1 MSTKKMTHVT
11 ESGAARMVDISDK
24 KATTRTAVAS
34 ACVLISDELLTALK
48 ENTLAKGDALA
59 VARIAGIM
67 AAKKTDQ
74 LIPLCH
80 TLPLSSIDIDIQLNE
95 NQPSVLITTTAKSN
109 YKTGVEMEALTAAS
123 VAALTIYDMGK
134 SIDKGIIIE
143 QVRLESKTGGK
154 SGDWTRKAAK

>member
-1 MSTKKMTHVT
+1 MSPKKMTHLT
-11 ESGAARMVDISDK
+11 ESGAARMVDISNK
-24 KATTRTAVAS
+24 KITERTAVATARVS
-34 ACVLISDELLTALK
+34 ISNVLLKALK

-80 TLPLSSIDIDIQLNE
+80 TLPLASIEID
-95 NQPSVLITTTAKSN
+95 VLLEEKPPAVIITAKAKSS
-109 YKTGVEMEALTAAS
+109 YKTGVEMEAMTAAS

-143 QVRLESKTGGK
+143 QVRLESKQGGK
-154 SGDWTRKAAK
+154 SGDWRREAHE